1 MTRTIPGFRFVA
13 LVGAAAIASL
23 SLAAC
28 GGDKSKAADTN
39 EISVLSQFTANDA
52 NSKAFKAMTDK
63 FSQQTGIKVDIET
76 ANNNDITTNYEAS
89 KLANKE
95 KDLVALNLSA
105 ASSAWLKQG
114 QVVDTSKYLD
124 EWGIKDKLE
133 PDAVKFWTQED
144 GIAGFPYSGFNWPVW
159 FNMDILGKAGITTV
173 PQTLDELIADA
184 HALRAKNLPTMV
196 LGGGDWP
203 AANFVYWM
211 GQQYMSATDAE
222 TIFKKGG
229 FCANPNFV
237 KGLDLMGR
245 LRDEG
250 VFVDNVQGF
259 TADQM
264 TTAYAQGKASMMPS
278 GSWAYTQVP
287 DNIAKATKLSG
298 FPVVSGGQYSKPTG
312 FHGFSNGFFLSPNG
326 EKKIGVIEKF
336 MKFAYAQ
343 ENLQPWV
350 ADASQILAVK
360 PDVIGAVKATN
371 PLAVAGNALSEANT
385 AWLHLPDT
393 DIPTGVDFQPA
404 ATAFLGKKGQPGSQ
418 FCKALDK
425 LYADAPK

>member
-1 MTRTIPGFRFVA
+1 MIRKMPGRRIAA

-28 GGDKSKAADTN
+28 GGDKSKTADAT

-63 FSQQTGIKVDIET
+63 FTQQTGIKVDIET
-76 ANNNDITTNYEAS
+76 VNNADMVNTYETS

-105 ASSAWLKQG
+105 DSSSWLKEG

-133 PDAVKFWTQED
+133 PDAIKFWTQED
-144 GIAGFPYSGFNWPVW
+144 GIAGFPYAGFNWPIW
-159 FNMDILGKAGITTV
+159 FNMDMLGRAGVTQV
-173 PQTLDELIADA
+173 PATLDDLINAA

-196 LGGGDWP
+196 LGGAEWP

-211 GQQYMSATDAE
+211 GQQYMSASDAE
-222 TIFKKGG
+222 TLFKSGG
-229 FCANPNFV
+229 FCANASFV
-237 KGLDLMGR
+237 KGLDLLAK

-287 DNIAKATKLSG
+287 DNVAKATKLSG
-298 FPVVSGGQYSKPTG
+298 FPVVPGGTYTKPTG
-312 FHGFSNGFFLSPNG
+312 FHGFSQGFFLSPNG
-326 EKKIGVIEKF
+326 EKKIGAIEKF
-336 MKFAYAQ
+336 MKFAYAP

-360 PDVIGAVKATN
+360 PDVLGQVKASN
-371 PLAVAGNALSEANT
+371 PLAVAGNNLSEANT

-393 DIPTGVDFQPA
+393 DLPKGVDFQPPT
-404 ATAFLGKKGQPGSQ
+404 TAFLGKKGETGAE

-425 LYADAPK
+425 LYKDAK